1 MAVQAG
7 ILVTLP
13 FSSPFMSPPKSSRD
27 HLPLV
32 NQSAST
38 DQTSSEADARVLRI
52 ARHIEAHAEAV
63 LSLAELG
70 NLIDL
75 SPAYLQRQFKRVM
88 GLSPRQYQEACR
100 LRAIKSQLRNGESV
114 TSALYEVG
122 MGSSSRLYEK
132 VDRHFGMTPSQY
144 KAGGVAVN
152 ITYALA
158 DTLFGRLL
166 MAATDRGLCLVSLG
180 DDDAQLIA
188 GLKNEFPK
196 ATIDAVVFAETV
208 LTAQQT
214 AMTGR
219 IAQPEQSSPQCL
231 RASQFQLWMT
241 SLNAYL
247 RASDSAALK
256 QHATVLHE
264 LPLDMM
270 GTAFQMKVWHYLQQ
284 IPRGSVQSYAAVA
297 EAIGCPRAVRAVGT
311 ACGANRLALLI
322 PCHRVIR
329 GDGGLGGY
337 RWGLA
342 RKQHLLQWEAGQN
355 SRVVE

>member
-1 MAVQAG
+1 M
-7 ILVTLP
+7 
-13 FSSPFMSPPKSSRD
+13 SSPKSIPLCD
-27 HLPLV
+27 HLPLA

-38 DQTSSEADARVLRI
+38 DQTSSGADARVLQI

-70 NLIDL
+70 NLVDL

-100 LRAIKSQLRNGESV
+100 LRVIKSQLRHGQSV
-114 TSALYEVG
+114 TDALYEAG

-132 VDRHFGMTPSQY
+132 VDQHFGMTPSQY

-188 GLKNEFPK
+188 NLKNEFPK
-196 ATIDAVVFAETV
+196 AIINAVVFAEAV
-208 LTAQQT
+208 LPAQQT
-214 AMTGR
+214 VTTD
-219 IAQPEQSSPQCL
+219 QTVQSEQSSPQSM
-231 RASQFQLWMT
+231 RSSQFQLWMS

-247 RASDSAALK
+247 RATHSAALS
-256 QHATVLHE
+256 QHAAVLRDV
-264 LPLDMM
+264 PLDML
-270 GTAFQMKVWHYLQQ
+270 GTAFQMKVWHYLRQ
-284 IPRGSVQSYAAVA
+284 IPQGSVQSYATVA
-297 EAIGCPRAVRAVGT
+297 EAIGHPKAVRAVGT

-342 RKQHLLQWEAGQN
+342 RKQHLLQWEASQN
-355 SRVVE
+355 SRMD